1 MPLKVG
7 EGENLKQDFKLV
19 AVSIEGETVVVTAQA
34 SGQNAAINQQLASNT
49 VTNVVSAARIQELP
63 DANAAES
70 VGRLPGVSVL
80 RSGGEGTQ
88 IVIRG
93 LQPKY
98 NNVTVD
104 GVRMASS
111 NPNDRSVDLSMISPF
126 PLRGS
131 R

>member
-1 MPLKVG
+1 MNVG
-7 EGENLKQDFKLV
+7 EGETLRQDFKLV
-19 AVSIEGETVVVTAQA
+19 AVSIQGETVVVTAQA
-34 SGQNAAINQQLASNT
+34 SGQNAAINQQLASNAI
-49 VTNVVSAARIQELP
+49 TNVVSAARIQELP

-88 IVIRG
+88 IVISG

-111 NPNDRSVDLSMISPF
+111 NPNDRGTDLSMISPF
-126 PLRGS
+126 LS
-131 R
+131 RESR